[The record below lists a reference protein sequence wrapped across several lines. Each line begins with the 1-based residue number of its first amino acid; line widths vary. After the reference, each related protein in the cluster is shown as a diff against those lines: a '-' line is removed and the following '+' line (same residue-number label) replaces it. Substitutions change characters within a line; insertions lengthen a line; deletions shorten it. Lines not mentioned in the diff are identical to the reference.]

1 MQTTILGRTNLT
13 VSRMGLGAGGHSR
26 LGRNTGLTDAQSA
39 DLVRRAL
46 DHGVNFIDTAEGY
59 GTEAIIGQAL
69 QGRDRTTVVLSTK
82 KSTRN
87 EQVTP
92 DALQASLDQSLKH
105 LDTDYIDL
113 YNLHGVVPQD
123 YAYLVNDIY
132 PALQKAQQQGKI
144 RFVGLS
150 EMFNEDLEHTML
162 QQALADDLW
171 DVLMVG
177 FNLLNQTARAKVF
190 AQAIAQKVGIQIMF
204 AVRKALGTPDNLR
217 AFTDALVEKG
227 QLDPADLD
235 AFPDFLLAEA
245 PSLPDAAYRFCRDEP
260 GVHVVLSGTGNAA
273 HPRCQPRIFRPSAA
287 DATDAQPPHP
297 HLPPRQFYYGAS
309 GVGLMV
315 SLGTKRT
322 GHLTRLLHDMQES
335 CPHPLIEAID
345 GP

>member
-26 LGRNTGLTDAQSA
+26 IGRNAGLTDAQSA
-39 DLVRRAL
+39 DLVRHAL

-59 GTEAIIGQAL
+59 GTESIIGQAL
-69 QGRDRTTVVLSTK
+69 QGRDRTAVVLSTK

-92 DALQASLDQSLKH
+92 SALQTSLDQSLKH
-105 LDTDYIDL
+105 LGTDYIDL

-123 YAYLVNDIY
+123 YTYLVNDIY

-150 EMFNEDLEHTML
+150 EMFNEDFEHTML

-177 FNLLNQTARAKVF
+177 FNLLNQTARANVF
-190 AQAIAQKVGIQIMF
+190 AQAIAQNVGIQIMF
-204 AVRKALGTPDNLR
+204 AVRKALSHPDNLR
-217 AFTDALVEKG
+217 AFTDSLVEKG
-227 QLDPADLD
+227 QIDPADLRLSSGRSLD

-260 GVHVVLSGTGNAA
+260 GVHVVLSGTGNADHLDA
-273 HPRCQPRIFRPSAA
+273 NLASFARPPLTPETRDQLIHIFRRVNS
-287 DATDAQPPHP
+287 T
-297 HLPPRQFYYGAS
+297 
-309 GVGLMV
+309 
-315 SLGTKRT
+315 T
-322 GHLTRLLHDMQES
+322 GQEV
-335 CPHPLIEAID
+335 
-345 GP
+345 

>member
-26 LGRNTGLTDAQSA
+26 IGRNAGLTDAQSA

-59 GTEAIIGQAL
+59 GTESIIGQAL
-69 QGRDRTTVVLSTK
+69 QGRDRSSVVLSTK
-82 KSTRN
+82 KSTRH
-87 EQVTP
+87 EQVNPET
-92 DALQASLDQSLKH
+92 LRASLDQSLKH
-105 LDTDYIDL
+105 LRTDYIDL

-150 EMFNEDLEHTML
+150 EMFNEDFEHTML

-177 FNLLNQTARAKVF
+177 FNLLNQTARANVF
-190 AQAIAQKVGIQIMF
+190 AQAIAQNVGIQIMF
-204 AVRKALGTPDNLR
+204 AVRKALSGPDNLR

-227 QLDPADLD
+227 QIDPADLRLSSGRSLD

-260 GVHVVLSGTGNAA
+260 GVHVVLSGTGNSDHLDANLA
-273 HPRCQPRIFRPSAA
+273 SFTRPPLTQETRERLIHIFRRVNS
-287 DATDAQPPHP
+287 T
-297 HLPPRQFYYGAS
+297 
-309 GVGLMV
+309 
-315 SLGTKRT
+315 T
-322 GHLTRLLHDMQES
+322 GQ
-335 CPHPLIEAID
+335 AV
-345 GP
+345 